1 MSYVPKYILKRMI
14 PEDALKKVG
23 NNVELKMINLITT
36 IPISQAP
43 GDIVDLLEVKVNGTD
58 LTRDEKLKMGIKWGD
73 KNFTLAN
80 IRDAGDIPV
89 NAELVFSVPYANAV
103 VGQEAKIEI
112 SVPQFSVTI
121 EFTRVV
127 GAGAASAGSA
137 PAAKAAE
144 KKPAE
149 KPAEK
154 PAAKPAAK
162 PAGKKKK

>member
-1 MSYVPKYILKRMI
+1 MI

-43 GDIVDLLEVKVNGTD
+43 GDIVDLLEVKVNEKA
-58 LTRDEKLKMGIKWGD
+58 LTREEKLKIGIKWGD
-73 KNFTLAN
+73 KNYTLDN

-89 NAELVFSVPYANAV
+89 NAELVFSVPYADAK
-103 VGQEAKIEI
+103 VGEEAKVSI

-121 EFTRVV
+121 DFARVV
-127 GAGAASAGSA
+127 GAGAASAGKA

-149 KPAEK
+149 KPAAKAAEK
-154 PAAKPAAK
+154 PAAAK